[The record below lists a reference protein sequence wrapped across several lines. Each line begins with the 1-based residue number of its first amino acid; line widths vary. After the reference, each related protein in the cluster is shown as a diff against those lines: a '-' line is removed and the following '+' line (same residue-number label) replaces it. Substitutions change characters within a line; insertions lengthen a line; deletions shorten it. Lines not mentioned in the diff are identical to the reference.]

1 MKAALA
7 AWGAQSNLF
16 HQGIANQTNDP
27 EVIAATMAHP
37 GIVLKR
43 PVGSDR
49 PFREHAELPSYLSEK
64 TVTRTENRRK
74 KHKKALRKVDDQ
86 AAQKP
91 AALEKAERQREN
103 ERRKE
108 EARRTKQQERRQRA
122 IARAEAA
129 LEKAK
134 REHDKR
140 VSAIESEQA
149 AIDRRSEGELSRWEK
164 QKARLDSG
172 GRTFAS
178 NGRRGRLSCNLV

>member
-49 PFREHAELPSYLSEK
+49 PFREHAELPSYLSDK
-64 TVTRTENRRK
+64 AVAKTENRGKKGKQASRK
-74 KHKKALRKVDDQ
+74 IDDR
-86 AAQKP
+86 AARN
-91 AALEKAERQREN
+91 AALAFEKVERQREN
-103 ERRKE
+103 EWRKE

-164 QKARLDSG
+164 QKEKLEAAL
-172 GRTFAS
+172 
-178 NGRRGRLSCNLV
+178 RRAHT